1 MKTVITAVLIFIFSA
16 ISFSQDYKKTAN
28 PGQCKKVIQNQQKA
42 TKSLAADFRETVYS
56 SMFET
61 PQKGSGKMLY
71 KHAQKIRWEKI
82 EPKKSIILINGKTI
96 LLSENGKEV
105 SNPTTKTIVKK
116 IQNIMVQML
125 SGDFLNEK
133 EFTIAYFENGSN
145 YKLQLT
151 PKSDRMA
158 RYIERI
164 DLIFDKKDLILKE
177 MSMLETA
184 EEKIVYTF
192 INVQVNGIIYDTK
205 FTKF

>member
-1 MKTVITAVLIFIFSA
+1 MKAVLSAILMFVFSA
-16 ISFSQDYKKTAN
+16 ISYSQDYKKIAN
-28 PGQCKKVIQNQQKA
+28 PSQCKKVIQNQQKT

-56 SMFET
+56 SMFEK

-71 KHAQKIRWEKI
+71 KQAQKIRWEKI

-105 SNPTTKTIVKK
+105 SNPTAKTIVKK

-133 EFTIAYFENGSN
+133 EFTIAYFENGFN

-164 DLIFDKKDLILKE
+164 DLIFDKKELILKE
-177 MSMLETA
+177 MSMIETA

-192 INVQVNGIIYDTK
+192 INVQLNGIINDTK

>member
-1 MKTVITAVLIFIFSA
+1 MKIITSTLFFLLFSA
-16 ISFSQDYKKTAN
+16 LSFSQDYKKIGN
-28 PGQCKKVIQNQQKA
+28 PIQCKKAIQTQQKA

-61 PQKGSGKMLY
+61 PQKGNGKMLY
-71 KHAQKIRWEKI
+71 KHPQKIRWEKI

-145 YKLQLT
+145 YKLQLN
-151 PKSDRMA
+151 PKSERMS

-164 DLIFDKKDLILKE
+164 DLIFDKKELILKE
-177 MSMLETA
+177 MSMIETA

-192 INVQVNGIIYDTK
+192 INIQVNGIINDTK
-205 FTKF
+205 FTKL